1 MKFFKTVHT
10 FNYEWSLVSAAQ
22 WQKYP
27 NDHCP
32 HVQHVDVLNR
42 TVDPDTGI
50 LTTERLITVKQN
62 MPRLILKVKKK
73 RNTGIVYG
81 KECTNMCTLFSLW
94 VQTKHSTLEK
104 SLQ

>member
-10 FNYEWSLVSAAQ
+10 FDYEWSLVSAAQ

-42 TVDPDTGI
+42 TVDPNTGI

-62 MPRLILKVKKK
+62 MPRLLLKVKTISFLLCV
-73 RNTGIVYG
+73 RVLTLCLDYG
-81 KECTNMCTLFSLW
+81 C
-94 VQTKHSTLEK
+94 
-104 SLQ
+104 